1 MSGAFVYILKCSDGS
16 YYTGLTKQAEPEAR
30 VWEHNNK
37 IYKDA
42 YTSKRLPVQLVY
54 AEYFDLVIDAATVE
68 RKIKG
73 WSRAKKEAMMKGDW
87 QAVVELA
94 RRPGGQPKS

>member
-1 MSGAFVYILKCSDGS
+1 MSGAYVYILKCSDGS
-16 YYTGLTKQAEPEAR
+16 YYTGLTKQTEPESR
-30 VWEHNNK
+30 VWEHNSK

-54 AEYFDLVIDAATVE
+54 AEYFDLVMDAATAE

-94 RRPGGQPKS
+94 KRRGGKPRS